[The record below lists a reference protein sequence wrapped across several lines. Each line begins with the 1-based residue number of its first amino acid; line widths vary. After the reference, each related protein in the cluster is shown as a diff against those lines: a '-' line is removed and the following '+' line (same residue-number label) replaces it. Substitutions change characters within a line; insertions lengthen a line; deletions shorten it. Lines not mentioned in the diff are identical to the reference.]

1 MIKFN
6 KKLAI
11 KRVVEIINETYE
23 RSKNLINLNISKKKW
38 VKMNSMQIFYFR

>member
-1 MIKFN
+1 MIKFD

-23 RSKNLINLNISKKKW
+23 RSKNLINLNISKKEGNDI
-38 VKMNSMQIFYFR
+38 VE